1 MIAVTE
7 ITGWEQDFFAE
18 QAALAGQEVIFYQ
31 GTANDIPAVERERLE
46 ILSCFIRSQIDT
58 AFLEQCPNLKLIAT
72 RSTGFDHI
80 DLAWCSSHGIAVTN
94 VPVYGENTV
103 AEHTFGLILALS
115 RHIYDAAD
123 RVKRGSFKIEGL
135 LGFDLNGK
143 TLGVIGAGKIG
154 LHVIRMGVAMNMR
167 VKAFDT
173 QPHGILAEV
182 LNFQYC
188 PLDELLRESDVV
200 TLHVP
205 LNRHTRHL
213 LNAQKLDLMKQGAI
227 LVNTSRGAVVDSAA
241 LLRKLNEG
249 HLAGAALDVLEGEE
263 VITEDTV
270 LLREETGGAM
280 DKLRLAVEAYQ
291 LMHHPRVLVTPH
303 MAFYSREAL
312 QRIILTTV
320 QNIAAFQAGQPHNLV
335 EVATG

>member
-270 LLREETGGAM
+270 LLREETEGAM

>member
-7 ITGWEQDFFAE
+7 ISGWEQDFFAE
-18 QAALAGQEVIFYQ
+18 QAALAGQEVLFYE
-31 GTANDIPAVERERLE
+31 GTADDIPPGERERLE
-46 ILSCFIRSQIDT
+46 ILSCFIRSQIDPE
-58 AFLEQCPNLKLIAT
+58 FLEQCPNLKLIAT

-80 DLAWCSSHGIAVTN
+80 DLAWCASHGVAVAN

-123 RVKRGSFKIEGL
+123 RVKRGSFEIEGL

-182 LNFQYC
+182 LNFEYC
-188 PLDELLRESDVV
+188 PLDELLREADVV

-213 LNAQKLDLMKQGAI
+213 LNAEKLDLMKQGSI

-270 LLREETGGAM
+270 LLREETEGAM

-320 QNIAAFQAGQPHNLV
+320 QNIAASQAGQPHNLV
-335 EVATG
+335 EVAPG